1 MHLTMRYTLPLFLL
15 LTWPAAAQNPTAE
28 LLVTILATDGS
39 PVVAEGRLTAGQGSA
54 QSFTTDASGAY
65 RFPALSFGVYRLSVV
80 AKGFTTAETTI
91 EVNQAGRLERRL
103 TLEVAPILNSLVV
116 RTLPDNLDGIPGST
130 AEVTREDLAL
140 LRPVSIKEAIRRMA
154 GFHVVDEDAMGLN
167 LNIGLR
173 GLNPRRSQRTMLL
186 EDGAPIH
193 LAPYG
198 DPSGHYHTPVE
209 LVDGIEAIKG
219 SGQILHG
226 PQTVGGVVNFL
237 TAPPPDR
244 LRVNASAVVGNRDF
258 RSFSGQL
265 GTVIGRVGLLGT
277 LLHRKTDGVREKHA
291 HEVNLAALKSVIR
304 LGTGQSL
311 LLKGTWYEEDS
322 RYSEGGMG
330 EAAFAANPLGNP
342 FNNDR
347 FQLNRKAA
355 QAVHTANL
363 GEGVTLSTNFYY
375 QSIDRTSYRQ
385 IDFPFDTMTAVAATG
400 CSTSAA
406 RIDYV
411 NFADRCGNKIRPR
424 TYDFVGV
431 EPRVSWR
438 GIWLGMRS
446 EGVAG
451 FRAHHESISRKRY
464 NGFTPGAREDA
475 PDAFFRD
482 YNEIRVRALPMFLQ
496 NTFSA
501 KSWTFTPGLRVE
513 NIRLRNRGLRRDNVA
528 IDVTVGDSQRVWLPG
543 FGMTYGGLSR
553 AIFFAGVH
561 AGFAPP
567 RPDDNFDPTDPRFTP
582 VSAERSV
589 NTEAG
594 VRTVLSRAVRLD
606 ATFYRIDFR
615 NQIVPGASVGQPL
628 LTWANAGRTLNQ
640 GVEVSGRIEFDSLL
654 PAGHSLFANIA
665 YTRLIT
671 AEFNSDQ
678 IAGGRNVRG
687 NRLPYAPGHLFHPAV
702 IYRHRVGWNAS
713 VSLDS
718 LGRQFVDNVNSTATI
733 PSGMAGVVPGYTT
746 LNMSVNVP
754 LGKTGLALF
763 VSGANM
769 ADRRYIVSRVDG
781 IHVGRPRQALVGI
794 RYNR

>member
-1 MHLTMRYTLPLFLL
+1 MMRYFASVLFLATGFL
-15 LTWPAAAQNPTAE
+15 AGQGPMAE
-28 LLVTILATDGS
+28 LVLTVVAPDGS
-39 PVVAEGRLTAGQGSA
+39 PVESEGELIGPGAAVRRWVAGANGVSRVPEVTMGR
-54 QSFTTDASGAY
+54 Y
-65 RFPALSFGVYRLSVV
+65 RVIVT
-80 AKGFTTAETTI
+80 AKGFAPGHAEVT
-91 EVNQAGRLERRL
+91 VSGPGRLEQRIA
-103 TLEVAPILNSLVV
+103 LELAPIQNSVVV
-116 RTLPDNLDGIPGST
+116 RTLPQNLDGVPGST
-130 AEVTREDLAL
+130 AEVTTEELAA

-154 GFHVVDEDAMGLN
+154 GFHIVDEDAMGLN

-198 DPSGHYHTPVE
+198 DPSGHYHTPPE
-209 LVDGIEAIKG
+209 LVEGIEAIKG
-219 SGQILHG
+219 SGQVLHG
-226 PQTVGGVVNFL
+226 PQTVGGVINFL

-244 LRVNASAVVGNRDF
+244 LRVNAGAVVGSRDY
-258 RSFSGQL
+258 RSFHGQM
-265 GTVIGRVGLLGT
+265 GTEIGRVGLLGT
-277 LLHRKTDGVREKHA
+277 LLHRKTDGVRERHS
-291 HEVNLAALKSVIR
+291 HEVNLAALKSVVR
-304 LGTGQSL
+304 LSTRQSL
-311 LLKGTWYEEDS
+311 LLKGAWYEEDS
-322 RYSEGGMG
+322 RYSEGGMS

-375 QSIDRTSYRQ
+375 HGVVRTSYRQ

-400 CSTSAA
+400 CVGAA
-406 RIDYV
+406 RTDYE
-411 NFADRCGNKIRPR
+411 NFASRCGNKIRPR
-424 TYDFVGV
+424 TYDVVGV

-438 GIWLGMRS
+438 GTWMGMRS

-451 FRAHHESISRKRY
+451 FRVHQEWISRKRY

-482 YNEIRVRALPMFLQ
+482 HNEIRVRALPMFLQ

-501 KSWTFTPGLRVE
+501 KSWTFTPGLRME

-553 AIFFAGVH
+553 AVFFAGVH

-567 RPDDNFDPTDPRFTP
+567 RPDDNFDPTAPRFQP

-594 VRTVLSRAVRLD
+594 VRTAVSRAVRID
-606 ATFYRIDFR
+606 ATFFRLDFR
-615 NQIVPGASVGQPL
+615 NQIVPGVSVGQPL
-628 LTWANAGRTLNQ
+628 LTWANAGKTLNQ

-654 PAGHSLFANIA
+654 PAGHSLFANVA
-665 YTRLIT
+665 YTRVIT

-718 LGRQFVDNVNSTATI
+718 LGRQFVDNLNSTTTVA
-733 PSGMAGVVPGYTT
+733 SGMAGVVPGYTT
-746 LNMSVNVP
+746 LQMSVNVP
-754 LGKTGLALF
+754 LGKSGLALF
-763 VSGANM
+763 VSGANV
-769 ADRRYIVSRVDG
+769 ADRRFIVSRVDG

-794 RYNR
+794 RFGR